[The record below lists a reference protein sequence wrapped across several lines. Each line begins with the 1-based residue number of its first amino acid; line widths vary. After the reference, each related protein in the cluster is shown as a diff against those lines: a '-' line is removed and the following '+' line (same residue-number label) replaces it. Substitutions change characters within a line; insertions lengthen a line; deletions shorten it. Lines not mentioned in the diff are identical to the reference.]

1 MGGLD
6 KWPVPK
12 HTAPRRSQRL
22 QLPVRLPS
30 LQQNHLL
37 AVLTVQ
43 CAASRKH
50 LAFLFFTFVALSF
63 SSIPFF
69 FEPNFDALIAPLPAA
84 LRLQEEDRAVRGVH
98 GGAPRKTYQPVV
110 YGDFLL
116 RKVGSN
122 FDTGK
127 GRYDEN

>member
-1 MGGLD
+1 MTSADSGD
-6 KWPVPK
+6 SC
-12 HTAPRRSQRL
+12 R
-22 QLPVRLPS
+22 
-30 LQQNHLL
+30 
-37 AVLTVQ
+37 
-43 CAASRKH
+43 
-50 LAFLFFTFVALSF
+50 
-63 SSIPFF
+63 IPFF

-84 LRLQEEDRAVRGVH
+84 LRLQEEDRTVRGIH